1 VKHSTSSQVVHVAE
15 EVLVVAQSLEVNFVA
30 LDVSTV
36 EAVMELSDLM
46 SVLARS
52 WHLDGS

>member
-1 VKHSTSSQVVHVAE
+1 VKQSTSSQVVHVAE
-15 EVLVVAQSLEVNFVA
+15 EVFVVAESLEINLVA

-36 EAVMELSDLM
+36 EAVMELSDLV

-52 WHLDGS
+52 WNLDGS

>member
-1 VKHSTSSQVVHVAE
+1 MKQSTSSQVVHVAE
-15 EVLVVAQSLEVNFVA
+15 EFLVVAESLEVNLVA

-36 EAVMELSDLM
+36 EAVMELSDLV

-52 WHLDGS
+52 WNLDGS

>member
-1 VKHSTSSQVVHVAE
+1 MKHSTSSQVVHVAE